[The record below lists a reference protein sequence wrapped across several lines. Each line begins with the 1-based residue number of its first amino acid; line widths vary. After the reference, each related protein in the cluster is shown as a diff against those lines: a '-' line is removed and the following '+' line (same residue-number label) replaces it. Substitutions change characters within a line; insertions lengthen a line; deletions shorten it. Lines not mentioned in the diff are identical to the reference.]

1 MRLTTKITL
10 GIILSIFVISL
21 TFIISLSFIDGEN
34 RSNVNV
40 IELPQDNKT
49 GIELSAFKTI
59 IIDEGTFGLQ
69 ENFSYNLI
77 SDFRPILE
85 KNSPDMLYIPEVLK
99 DYVSVNTLN
108 DTLTIKLYLND
119 LSKKYKN
126 KEYRIQYI
134 SGINLHFNVSEMD
147 IINKMKNSS
156 INIKNIETDSIKIDS
171 YGNIFID
178 SCKAQLIKPI
188 VKDRNKMVII
198 INCDAKRIYLDLDYV
213 HNWNI
218 EKCNIEEE
226 YYTGSKKHGI
236 ILHENPS
243 GTKYWIPKNKD
254 AKLEMTLQGSPTK
267 INFP

>member
-21 TFIISLSFIDGEN
+21 IFIISLSVIDGEN

-59 IIDEGTFGLQ
+59 IIDEGTSGLQ

-99 DYVSVNTLN
+99 DYVSVNTLK

-119 LSKKYKN
+119 LGKKYKN
-126 KEYRIQYI
+126 EKYRIQHI
-134 SGINLHFNVSEMD
+134 SEINLHFNVSEMD

-178 SCKAQLIKPI
+178 SCKVQFIEPNVRKRVTI
-188 VKDRNKMVII
+188 T
-198 INCDAKRIYLDLDYV
+198 NCDIKRINLDLDYLQQ
-213 HNWNI
+213 WSI
-218 EKCNIEEE
+218 EKCNIEET
-226 YYTGSKKHGI
+226 YYTGSKKHNLTLHDNSGI
-236 ILHENPS
+236 
-243 GTKYWIPKNKD
+243 KYWIPKNKD
-254 AKLEMTLQGSPTK
+254 AKLVMTLQGNPAK